1 MFSLRRRSPVLG
13 RRTPRQYVPVCILKT
28 ILPEPLVGVMPF
40 GAAQPVRINGA
51 MPERNGRVA
60 SPFRCALKSR
70 FGQRPVAI
78 QYLAR
83 SYPKFQPKP
92 PHTTCSLQI
101 AVVSSR
107 TPYSLPAHSACV
119 ATRWLSNLIHCAL
132 LKRPV
137 SQQIGSKPTGLVI
150 HWPSATQQ
158 VEDQAQLIVPRA
170 TKGDGGRRSTG
181 SWALERLFAAPLQLT
196 QCHPIAA
203 TPPTPA
209 LAATGPATNQNAVGS
224 VGSVSFVT
232 RLIMAW
238 LVCGPSV
245 SVSVVCKHSSWRV
258 LSSFKQTH
266 LRALSCK
273 QPQLRATRV

>member
-1 MFSLRRRSPVLG
+1 MFSLRRRSPTLG
-13 RRTPRQYVPVCILKT
+13 RRTPGQYVAVCIFKT
-28 ILPEPLVGVMPF
+28 ILHEPLVWVTPF
-40 GAAQPVRINGA
+40 GAAQPIRINGA
-51 MPERNGRVA
+51 VPERNGRVA

-78 QYLAR
+78 RYLAR

-92 PHTTCSLQI
+92 PHTTCGLQI
-101 AVVSSR
+101 AFVTSR

-137 SQQIGSKPTGLVI
+137 SQQIGFKPTGLVN
-150 HWPSATQQ
+150 HWPSATLAGGRPGPADCPP
-158 VEDQAQLIVPRA
+158 VRPKVM
-170 TKGDGGRRSTG
+170 GGRRSTG
-181 SWALERLFAAPLQLT
+181 SWALERLFAAPLQLA

-224 VGSVSFVT
+224 VGSVSIVT
-232 RLIMAW
+232 RLIMIW

-266 LRALSCK
+266 PCALSSK
-273 QPQLRATRV
+273 QP